1 MCHMAPNPP
10 NPEDLPISCRDIL
23 MEYSKQMMKVGILL
37 FDLMSEALGLSPS
50 YLNDID
56 CAEGLTVVCHYYP
69 ACPQPELTMG
79 ATKHADNDFLTVV
92 LQDDIGGLQILHE
105 NKWIDISPQPGAL
118 VVNVGD
124 LLQLI
129 TNDRLTSVQHK
140 VVANRVG
147 PRVSVAS
154 FFCTGFKPAYK
165 MYGPIKELLSESN
178 PPKYRETTVR
188 DYSIHFSSKGLGR
201 TSALDDFKL

>member
-1 MCHMAPNPP
+1 
-10 NPEDLPISCRDIL
+10 

-140 VVANRVG
+140 VVANRV
-147 PRVSVAS
+147 
-154 FFCTGFKPAYK
+154 
-165 MYGPIKELLSESN
+165 ELISEEN
-178 PPKYRETTVR
+178 PPIYRETTVK
-188 DYSIHFSSKGLGR
+188 DFVEHYYNKGLNGI
-201 TSALDDFKL
+201 SALEYFKM